1 MGAYPEERQMR
12 TLIVV
17 VFLLV
22 VGPAFAAESGSETK
36 PDQPEVAA
44 ELAKA
49 ARLDALFAELQVAAT
64 VAEGKAVERRI
75 WLEWTRSGDPEID
88 RLMNA
93 ALLAMDIRAFSAAI
107 AVLDKIVTQKPDF
120 AEGWNKRATVYYY
133 ANEYGRSLADIERT
147 LALEP
152 RHFGALA
159 GLGMIMQDTGDIPRA
174 IKAFEQAVA
183 VNPTLTNL
191 RQAIEQ
197 LNARIGKDI

>member
-1 MGAYPEERQMR
+1 MR
-12 TLIVV
+12 ALIVV
-17 VFLLV
+17 VFLIV
-22 VGPAFAAESGSETK
+22 AGPAFTAESESQTA
-36 PDQPEVAA
+36 PDQPVVAT

-49 ARLDALFAELQVAAT
+49 ARLDALFSELQVAAT
-64 VAEGKAVERRI
+64 VAEGKAIERRI

-174 IKAFEQAVA
+174 IRAFEQAVA

-191 RQAIEQ
+191 KRAIEE
-197 LNARIGKDI
+197 LNAHIGRDI

>member
-1 MGAYPEERQMR
+1 MR
-12 TLIVV
+12 ALIVV
-17 VFLLV
+17 VFLFV
-22 VGPAFAAESGSETK
+22 AGPAFAAESESQTT
-36 PDQPEVAA
+36 PDQPVVAT

-64 VAEGKAVERRI
+64 VAEGKAIERRI

-93 ALLAMDIRAFSAAI
+93 ALMAMDIRAFSAAI

-174 IKAFEQAVA
+174 IKAFEQAIA

-191 RQAIEQ
+191 KRAIEE
-197 LNARIGKDI
+197 LNAHIGRDI

>member
-1 MGAYPEERQMR
+1 MR

-17 VFLLV
+17 VFLLIA
-22 VGPAFAAESGSETK
+22 GPAFAAGSESPTT
-36 PDQPEVAA
+36 PDQPEFAP

-49 ARLDALFAELQVAAT
+49 ARLDALFSELQVAAT
-64 VAEGKAVERRI
+64 VAEGKAIERRI

-174 IKAFEQAVA
+174 IRAFEQAVA

>member
-22 VGPAFAAESGSETK
+22 VGPAFAAESESETT

-174 IKAFEQAVA
+174 IRAFEQAVA

-191 RQAIEQ
+191 KRAIEE
-197 LNARIGKDI
+197 LNAHIGRDI

>member
-1 MGAYPEERQMR
+1 MR

-22 VGPAFAAESGSETK
+22 VGPAFAAESESETT

>member
-1 MGAYPEERQMR
+1 MR
-12 TLIVV
+12 ALIVV
-17 VFLLV
+17 VFLIV
-22 VGPAFAAESGSETK
+22 AGPAFTAESQTA
-36 PDQPEVAA
+36 PDQPVVAT

-107 AVLDKIVTQKPDF
+107 TVLDKIVTQKPDF

-174 IKAFEQAVA
+174 IRAFEQAVA

-191 RQAIEQ
+191 KRAIEE
-197 LNARIGKDI
+197 LNAHIGRDI

>member
-1 MGAYPEERQMR
+1 MR
-12 TLIVV
+12 SLIVV
-17 VFLLV
+17 VFLFA
-22 VGPAFAAESGSETK
+22 VGSAFAAESEAQTV
-36 PDQPEVAA
+36 PDQPEVAT

-49 ARLDALFAELQVAAT
+49 ARLDALFADLQVAGT

-93 ALLAMDIRAFSAAI
+93 ALLAMEIRAFASAI

-120 AEGWNKRATVYYY
+120 AEAWNKRATVYYY
-133 ANEYGRSLADIERT
+133 VNEYGRSLADIERT

-174 IKAFEQAVA
+174 IRAFEQAVA

-191 RQAIEQ
+191 KRAIEE
-197 LNARIGKDI
+197 LNAHIGRDI

>member
-22 VGPAFAAESGSETK
+22 VGPAFAAESESETA

>member
-1 MGAYPEERQMR
+1 MR
-12 TLIVV
+12 ALIVV
-17 VFLLV
+17 VFLLAA
-22 VGPAFAAESGSETK
+22 GPAFAAESELRTPS
-36 PDQPEVAA
+36 DQPDVAT

-64 VAEGKAVERRI
+64 VAEGKTIERRI

-133 ANEYGRSLADIERT
+133 ANDYGRSLADIERT

-183 VNPTLTNL
+183 VNPTLINL

>member
-1 MGAYPEERQMR
+1 MR
-12 TLIVV
+12 ALIVV
-17 VFLLV
+17 VFLFV
-22 VGPAFAAESGSETK
+22 AGPVFAAESESQT
-36 PDQPEVAA
+36 PSDQPEVAT

-49 ARLDALFAELQVAAT
+49 ARLDALFAELQVAVT

-174 IKAFEQAVA
+174 IRAFEQAVA

-191 RQAIEQ
+191 KRAIEE
-197 LNARIGKDI
+197 LNAHIGRDI

>member
-1 MGAYPEERQMR
+1 
-12 TLIVV
+12 
-17 VFLLV
+17 
-22 VGPAFAAESGSETK
+22 
-36 PDQPEVAA
+36 
-44 ELAKA
+44 
-49 ARLDALFAELQVAAT
+49 
-64 VAEGKAVERRI
+64 
-75 WLEWTRSGDPEID
+75 
-88 RLMNA
+88 MNA
-93 ALLAMDIRAFSAAI
+93 ALMAMDIRAFSAAI

-174 IKAFEQAVA
+174 IKAFEQAIA

-191 RQAIEQ
+191 KRAIEE
-197 LNARIGKDI
+197 LNAHIGRDI

>member
-1 MGAYPEERQMR
+1 MR

-17 VFLLV
+17 VFLFV
-22 VGPAFAAESGSETK
+22 AGPAFAAESESQTA
-36 PDQPEVAA
+36 PDQPVVAT

-64 VAEGKAVERRI
+64 VAEGKAIERRI

-93 ALLAMDIRAFSAAI
+93 ALMAMDIRAFSAAI

-174 IKAFEQAVA
+174 IRAFEQAVA